1 MKMRYLVLIFLIG
14 FASLQYKL
22 WFGEGS
28 VREWIEVKHKTQQQV
43 EANQQLESRNQRL
56 IADIEELRTADQALE
71 EDARQSLGMIKND
84 EVYFQV
90 VERSQSH
97 VKK

>member
-1 MKMRYLVLIFLIG
+1 MRYLVLIFLIG

-28 VREWIEVKHKTQQQV
+28 VREWIEVKHKTRQQV
-43 EANQQLESRNQRL
+43 EANQQLESRNRRL

-90 VERSQSH
+90 IERSQSH
-97 VKK
+97 TKK